1 MGDRA
6 FGMLCGYIGVAGL
19 ALGHGFFEVLD
30 PFIHM
35 GILRGCP
42 GMLECLFSMLH
53 QDIGMPLF
61 SMRHSFLGVFQG
73 FSRMLVGG
81 KGEPAEERETNKRGN
96 RKNDQCSAMDS
107 HFHGFLLSGY
117 DSFDW

>member
-30 PFIHM
+30 PFIQMRTLHTS
-35 GILRGCP
+35 RP
-42 GMLECLFSMLH
+42 GMLEGFLSMLH
-53 QDIGMPLF
+53 QNRSMSLF
-61 SMRHSFLGVFQG
+61 AMRHCFLGMFQG

-96 RKNDQCSAMDS
+96 RQNDQCSAMDS
-107 HFHGFLLSGY
+107 HFHGFLLSG
-117 DSFDW
+117 